1 MKKNLWLIYFCV
13 AGAHALLAQSDP
25 ILAFNTLLR
34 DYDLNADVQQGYAI
48 TAAEYEQ
55 LRAAWQNLAPANQ
68 LQLHGIEHTYWNDMY
83 VPKLLRDL
91 IAGET
96 WEAHVKKMSA
106 LGAHGLALTLSRYKS
121 PITVTEA
128 RNNLADL
135 LHKGASMFDR
145 GRFQIPDDIK
155 TAAQTRVG
163 DKAAQR
169 LDKWERMINT
179 LQLGTDGEKI
189 EAVNKFF
196 NHVIDATLDKGT
208 SNGHDYWQSP
218 IETLARGKGDC
229 DDFAIAKY
237 VSLRMLGIPA
247 GQLRLS
253 VVTLPQEGLHAV
265 LFFFPTYETDPC
277 VLDNLGSKRLGVDAN
292 AVLRLSAR
300 VNWDGMKPLWGMN
313 EILLT
318 KFRDDLSEERI
329 SSYPYQQFP
338 AAVATFVN
346 SYRLLPSSAWGKC
359 EKGYECIC
367 YRLGIHQNSEE
378 TDAQVRS
385 FEEK

>member
-1 MKKNLWLIYFCV
+1 MKKILWSFYLCV
-13 AGAHALLAQSDP
+13 ASAYSLLAQSDP

-34 DYDLNADVQQGYAI
+34 DYDLNADIQQGYAI
-48 TAAEYEQ
+48 TADEYEQ

-68 LQLHGIEHTYWNDMY
+68 LQLHGIEHAYWNDMY

-96 WEAHVKKMSA
+96 WEAHVKKMLA
-106 LGAHGLALTLSRYKS
+106 LGARGLALTLSRYKS

-135 LHKGASMFDR
+135 LHKGASMFEH

-155 TAAQTRVG
+155 TAAQTRAG

-169 LDKWERMINT
+169 LEKWERMINT
-179 LQLGTDGEKI
+179 LQHGTDAEKI
-189 EAVNKFF
+189 EAVNTFF
-196 NHVIDATLDKGT
+196 NQAIDAIADKGT

-218 IETLARGKGDC
+218 IETLARGRGDC

-247 GQLRLS
+247 ERLRFS
-253 VVTLPQEGLHAV
+253 VVTLPQVGHHAV
-265 LFFFPTYETDPC
+265 LLFFSPHEADPQ
-277 VLDNLGSKRLGVDAN
+277 VLDNLGSPHPGADAD
-292 AVLRLSAR
+292 AVLRLGMR
-300 VNWDGMKPLWGMN
+300 RNFDRMKPLWGMN

-346 SYRLLPSSAWGKC
+346 SYRLLPPSAWGKC

-367 YRLGIHQNSEE
+367 YRLGIHQHREE
-378 TDAQVRS
+378 TDAHVTG
-385 FEEK
+385 FEGK